1 MSHEKKHERGHLRG
15 ITNHRRGLRVAS
27 AAAVAGALLAGSGV
41 ATTAVASAAP
51 KITLSFS
58 YQQPTPGA
66 PNWLQTVVKNYEK
79 QSPSVSFQ
87 IADTL
92 PSNDYLAKVSSQ
104 IGAGNAPDLF
114 IGWTYNRL
122 TPYAKGGRIANLKS
136 LLSKT
141 AGYKKVTPFALQAAT
156 VDGGVYAIPLTN
168 DAEVIYYNKAVFAKN
183 HITVPKTY
191 DQFLSDIKALKAGG
205 VAPIAL
211 GNTDSFNGS
220 ILYTMI
226 AERLG
231 GFKLYQKTVAN
242 QKGKF
247 SNPSFIKA
255 GTYLQNLVSMGA
267 FNSNYSSETIGY
279 AASLLTTGKAGMF
292 INGTWETYAL
302 NQGLGKNLGWFTLPP
317 IKGGADQ
324 TPQQMIELP
333 NNAIS
338 ISANASSSTK
348 KAAANFVNYLLSEPA
363 QKVEAKA
370 GNALA
375 TTYNFGAGVT
385 DPTTASIHEATTKA
399 TQAMAPWDTLLGVYL
414 GEQFDNLTQQI
425 YAGSRRLRVC
435 RASTAW
441 LPATAGLADPR
452 APALVPPP
460 DRRDPSVQLT
470 IPFLGTQYYR
480 PPFPNSKLWRADLE
494 KMAETGLDVVQLW
507 VCWGWVEPRPGEF
520 RFDDYD
526 ELCSLA
532 ADAGLGVVL
541 STIAEIQPFWIPREI
556 PGATMIDSFGGRWCP
571 RRGGSATSG

>member
-1 MSHEKKHERGHLRG
+1 MNHEKKRDYRHLRG
-15 ITNHRRGLRVAS
+15 VIGHRRAMRVAS
-27 AAAVAGALLAGSGV
+27 AAAVAGALVAGSGL
-41 ATTAVASAAP
+41 ATAGAASAAS

-79 QSPSVSFQ
+79 QNSGVSFQ
-87 IADTL
+87 VADTL

-104 IGAGNAPDLF
+104 IGAGNAPNLF

-122 TPYAKGGRIANLKS
+122 TPYAKGGRIANLKP
-136 LLSKT
+136 LLGNT

-156 VDGGVYAIPLTN
+156 VGGGVYAVPLTN

-191 DQFLSDIKALKAGG
+191 DQFLSDVKALKAGG

-220 ILYTMI
+220 ILYTML

-231 GFKLYQKTVAN
+231 GFKLYQKTVVN

-247 SNPSFIKA
+247 NNPSFVKA
-255 GTYLQNLVSMGA
+255 GQYLQNLVSMGA
-267 FNSNYSSETIGY
+267 FNSNYASETIGY

-302 NQGLGKNLGWFTLPP
+302 NQGLKKNLGWFTLPP

-338 ISANASSSTK
+338 ISANASTSTK
-348 KAAANFVNYLLSEPA
+348 QAAAKFVDYLLSEPS
-363 QKVEAKA
+363 QKIEAKA

-385 DPTTASIHEATTKA
+385 DPTTASIHQATIKA

-414 GEQFDNLTQQI
+414 GEQFDNMTQQL
-425 YAGSRRLRVC
+425 YAGKS
-435 RASTAW
+435 ASTA
-441 LPATAGLADPR
+441 LSSFDGLVATNG
-452 APALVPPP
+452 
-460 DRRDPSVQLT
+460 
-470 IPFLGTQYYR
+470 
-480 PPFPNSKLWRADLE
+480 
-494 KMAETGLDVVQLW
+494 
-507 VCWGWVEPRPGEF
+507 
-520 RFDDYD
+520 
-526 ELCSLA
+526 
-532 ADAGLGVVL
+532 
-541 STIAEIQPFWIPREI
+541 
-556 PGATMIDSFGGRWCP
+556 GAS
-571 RRGGSATSG
+571 